1 MGLTGGSQRQKA
13 KNRDVMAKE
22 RARIEGVEYQRQYS
36 DSVRASIAPVS
47 FGSLSRLGGVSS
59 TLGRV
64 SASVRTNKSHLKSF
78 TVGGLK
84 LTQTLPAD
92 EDASKFGIKVEK
104 LG

>member
-1 MGLTGGSQRQKA
+1 MGLTGKSQRQKA
-13 KNRDVMAKE
+13 KNREIMAKE
-22 RARIEGVEYQRQYS
+22 RARIEAVEYQRQYS

-59 TLGRV
+59 TLARGA
-64 SASVRTNKSHLKSF
+64 ASVRTNKSHLKSF
-78 TVGGLK
+78 TIGDWK

-92 EDASKFGIKVEK
+92 KDASKFGLKVEK